1 MSMIWFTKKIRLF
14 FKPTAE
20 RFIAPVRF
28 ADTSRGITLI
38 ELLVVLA
45 ILALVAT
52 VAVPLYLRH
61 LSNSRVQTAG
71 IQIDRLGGI
80 LDLYMFGVGRY
91 PVEDEGMEALLIQ
104 PLGVERWDG
113 PYLKNQ
119 EALTDP
125 WGQPYI
131 YRFPGEHGPYDLYSL
146 GGDGAEGGEGEDA
159 DITSW

>member
-1 MSMIWFTKKIRLF
+1 MIWFTKKRRLS
-14 FKPTAE
+14 FKPIAE
-20 RFIAPVRF
+20 RFAVPFRF
-28 ADTSRGITLI
+28 AGTSRGITLM

-52 VAVPLYLRH
+52 VAVPLYLKH
-61 LSNSRVQTAG
+61 LSNSRIQTAG

-80 LDLYMFGVGRY
+80 LDLYKFGVGRY
-91 PVEDEGMEALLIQ
+91 PAEDEGLEAMLTQ
-104 PLGVERWDG
+104 PPGVVRWDG
-113 PYLKNQ
+113 PYLKNRD
-119 EALTDP
+119 ALTDP

-131 YRFPGEHGPYDLYSL
+131 YRFPGEHGPYDLFSL